1 MSHTLLSLDISF
13 EKLVKGLEIA
23 NASVSETDTN
33 TSTTFVS
40 QFCPFLANIQTSRR
54 TSFLEESSFTL
65 STGFPHYNAREWRT
79 N

>member
-40 QFCPFLANIQTSRR
+40 QFFFFWQIFKLP
-54 TSFLEESSFTL
+54 EERLF
-65 STGFPHYNAREWRT
+65 
-79 N
+79 